1 MLVKGGRIKVS
12 SVWDL
17 LHGWA
22 AWRKEAALISCFV
35 SLKGTGSQIRP
46 LLHYLCTLKAAHS
59 VGVKSPERW
68 LVFQSIEEPDFDNDT
83 ESLS

>member
-1 MLVKGGRIKVS
+1 MLVKGGRRKKVS
-12 SVWDL
+12 SV
-17 LHGWA
+17 GFITRWA

-35 SLKGTGSQIRP
+35 SPKGTRIQIRP

-59 VGVKSPERW
+59 VGVTSPERW

-83 ESLS
+83 ENLS